1 MEKFNTYTTRF
12 TIINGAKEILSNPI
26 TSTPSECVVN
36 TSVECITTSSRLIN
50 GTKFIISKLFSMFV
64 VVISSIL
71 SFFWTRVDNLI
82 KTHILP
88 AEKKKKKKTNKK
100 NRQINEND

>member
-71 SFFWTRVDNLI
+71 SFFWSRVDNLI
-82 KTHILP
+82 TTHILP

-100 NRQINEND
+100 NRQINEDD

>member
-12 TIINGAKEILSNPI
+12 TNINGAKEILSNPI

-71 SFFWTRVDNLI
+71 SFFWRRVDNLI
-82 KTHILP
+82 TTHILP
-88 AEKKKKKKTNKK
+88 AEKKKKKKKTNKK
-100 NRQINEND
+100 QINEDD